1 MCFPKCCRDRK
12 LNTIAFI
19 LAGDCTCMSHSAE
32 TWTTDADLVVVVVVV
47 TPSEVAVVVVV
58 VVRIVGAPV
67 SNLVSCV

>member
-1 MCFPKCCRDRK
+1 
-12 LNTIAFI
+12 
-19 LAGDCTCMSHSAE
+19 MSHSAE